1 MGGRVLRHRGRLG
14 ERELGG
20 SSRSSGMGFFFERE
34 RELKEKETYE
44 VCMEVRVE
52 DIGGLAWRDVSCGL
66 LRETK

>member
-1 MGGRVLRHRGRLG
+1 
-14 ERELGG
+14 
-20 SSRSSGMGFFFERE
+20 MGFFFERE